1 MLPAGMGLVA
11 VFGELELGAVR
22 SVMAEPDVL
31 SRHAF
36 GSPGTGVGSGV
47 SATSCVGVGLLTG
60 GDVALGV
67 LVGATVGCGVSV
79 AVGVGVLA
87 SVESGIPGSGWTL
100 TW

>member
-1 MLPAGMGLVA
+1 MGLVA
-11 VFGELELGAVR
+11 VFGALALGAVR
-22 SVMAEPDVL
+22 SLMAEPNVL

-67 LVGATVGCGVSV
+67 LVG
-79 AVGVGVLA
+79 VGVTETVVGDLGAFTVDPETGRITGPA
-87 SVESGIPGSGWTL
+87 
-100 TW
+100 